1 MCGIFGYIGDKE
13 TAPSMV
19 LEGLK
24 TLEYR
29 GYDSWGVAVVPETTN
44 EKKTIVVKKKA
55 GKIGNATVSDMPKG
69 SIAFGHTRWA
79 THGGVTDIN
88 AHPHLDCSKTI
99 AVIHNGIVENYEELK
114 AALIKKGHVF
124 VSETDTEV
132 IAHLVEEYLKKF
144 SIAPRDAGPAFSKA
158 VQATFKDLEGLNAI
172 IVINTS
178 ANELVAA
185 RNGSPL
191 VVGFGNGENFLASD
205 PTALLPYT
213 KQVHFLEDDEMAVIT
228 RQNNHIFN
236 ARSGE
241 RVRPKKQLLTWTAEE
256 TEKGKFRYF
265 MLKEIYEQ
273 PGLLSEIAAESTNQ
287 ASALAR
293 VLEKAS
299 RIYLVGSGTSGYAA
313 QAGSYYFATVA
324 KKITNWSSPTEMHHH
339 VDILPKETV
348 LLFLSQSGETMDLLD
363 VAKHT
368 KTKNTK
374 VLSLVNVVNS
384 SLWRMSDLALPI
396 GAGPEKGVASTKA
409 FTATVAQLVLMAYAM
424 NNDVKTGQKLVAQ
437 AAKATQT
444 VLLEKNIQLIKSIA
458 GSLKNADHLFIVGR
472 GISYSTVMECAL
484 KIKEISYI
492 HAEGVSAG
500 ELKHGPLALITNKAT
515 CIVYAPN
522 DQHRSSTIANA
533 MEMKARGAH
542 IIGIS
547 PTIEDVFDEHIPVPD
562 VGELTIIPNVV
573 IGQLLAYYLTLER
586 GFDPDM
592 PRNLAKSVTV
602 K

>member
-29 GYDSWGVAVVPETTN
+29 GYDSWGVAVVPDTTDD
-44 EKKTIVVKKKA
+44 KKTIVVKKKA

-69 SIAFGHTRWA
+69 SLAFGHTRWA
-79 THGGVTDIN
+79 THGGVTDAN
-88 AHPHLDCSKTI
+88 AHPHLDCTKTI

-114 AALIKKGHVF
+114 ADLVKKGHVF

-144 SIAPRDAGPAFSKA
+144 AVSPRDAGPAFSKA

-236 ARSGE
+236 ARTGE
-241 RVRPKKQLLTWTAEE
+241 RVRPKKQTLTWTAEE
-256 TEKGKFRYF
+256 TEKGKFPFF

-339 VDILPKETV
+339 LDILPKDTV

-363 VAKHT
+363 VVKHAKT
-368 KTKNTK
+368 NNAK
-374 VLSLVNVVNS
+374 VLSLVNVINS
-384 SLWRMSDLALPI
+384 TLWRMSDLALPI

-444 VLLEKNIQLIKSIA
+444 VLHEKSIQLIKRIA
-458 GSLKNADHLFIVGR
+458 GSLKNADHLFVVGR

-500 ELKHGPLALITNKAT
+500 ELKHGPLALITKKAT
-515 CIVYAPN
+515 CIVFAPN

-547 PTIEDVFDEHIPVPD
+547 PTNEDVFDEHIPVPD
-562 VGELTIIPNVV
+562 AGELTIIPNVV